1 MCCLLKLHKKWF
13 NGSMAVK
20 KPYITKGKQGEKKL
34 CRITNSIHL
43 EIKIGNTLIFQHV
56 FDPKHI
62 VNAVKAHLEL
72 LHK

>member
-20 KPYITKGKQGEKKL
+20 KPYITKGK
-34 CRITNSIHL
+34 
-43 EIKIGNTLIFQHV
+43 HV
-56 FDPKHI
+56 VDPKHI